1 MINIT
6 IPSTDNKN
14 KLHVVVWKPEDKVR
28 AIVQISHG
36 MIEYIERYDEF
47 ARFLNSHGI
56 LVIGNDHLGHGRTA
70 ACEDDYGYFGEG
82 KSRTVVED
90 LHEVTKYAK
99 KQYGINIPYF
109 LLGHS
114 MGSFMARRYLITYG
128 KELSGAVLCG
138 TGYTPT
144 HVLIT
149 GKFVCGIIKFF
160 KGERYHSDFIK
171 KASFAGYTKR
181 IADIQSSNDWI
192 SVNRE
197 NVKKYNNDK
206 LCSYDFSI
214 NGYQTLFNVLSF
226 IQNKKNYV
234 NIPDLLPIYMVA
246 GSEDPV
252 GNYGKG
258 VEKIFEQ
265 YKKSGIKDIEI
276 KLYKDDRHEIL
287 NEDDKEVVYKDI
299 LYWIEERINK
309 AY

>member
-6 IPSTDNKN
+6 IPSTDKKN
-14 KLHVVVWKPEDKVR
+14 KLHVVVWKPEDEVR

-47 ARFLNSHGI
+47 ARFLNCYGI
-56 LVIGNDHLGHGRTA
+56 LVIGNDHLVHGKTA

-99 KQYGINIPYF
+99 KQYGSNIPYF

-114 MGSFMARRYLITYG
+114 MGSFMARRYLMTYG

-138 TGYTPT
+138 TGYTPA
-144 HVLIT
+144 HVLST
-149 GKFVCGIIKFF
+149 GKFVCGIIKLF
-160 KGERYHSDFIK
+160 KGERYHSDFVK

-181 IADIQSSNDWI
+181 IADVQSSNDWI

-206 LCSYDFSI
+206 LCSFDFSI
-214 NGYQTLFNVLSF
+214 NGYQTLFDVLSF

-234 NIPDLLPIYMVA
+234 NILDSLPIYMVA

-265 YKKSGIKDIEI
+265 YKKAGIKDIEI

-299 LYWIEERINK
+299 LYWIEKRINK